1 MTLDYQNVKKNAL
14 IYECKKC
21 AFITSNK
28 TDYNRH
34 LTTRKHKMDDQMI
47 TKDDQKTQKTQIDE
61 NKHFACDCGKRY
73 KYKQGLSKHKKIC
86 KKTHDDKKEKEI
98 DNIVNDKLN
107 GKMVEFYKKELDKKD
122 KELDKKDKQLAEL
135 KKVNITNNNQKFN
148 LSVFLNDTCKDALS
162 IQDFVKSLTLT
173 LDNLE
178 YSKINGPEAGMI
190 NILKEGLMELDVEKR
205 PIHCTDAKRET
216 LYIKDTDNGWE
227 KNSKTNNMFKTA
239 VNNLQDRQSVLM
251 KDWQHANPGWIEDKD
266 KVDEFHKL
274 LDTTYCD
281 VNDKKVLKDIAKV
294 IEIEKTN

>member
-1 MTLDYQNVKKNAL
+1 MTLDDQHMQKYAPKF
-14 IYECKKC
+14 YCKKC
-21 AFITSNK
+21 
-28 TDYNRH
+28 DYGCSKQFLFTQH

-47 TKDDQKTQKTQIDE
+47 TKDDQNMQNMPGKE
-61 NKHFACDCGKRY
+61 NNLFVCDCGKRY
-73 KYKQGLSKHKKIC
+73 KYKQGLSKHKKVC
-86 KKTHDDKKEKEI
+86 KKSQDDENEKEI
-98 DNIVNDKLN
+98 DNLVNDKVN
-107 GKMVEFYKKELDKKD
+107 GKMVEFYKQ
-122 KELDKKDKQLAEL
+122 ELDKKDKQLAEL
-135 KKVNITNNNQKFN
+135 QMKNKNMIVNNNNNFN
-148 LSVFLNDTCKDALS
+148 LNVFLNETCKDALS

-190 NILKEGLMELDVEKR
+190 NILKEGLMEIDVEKR

-216 LYIKDTDNGWE
+216 LYIKDTDKGWE

-294 IEIEKTN
+294 IEIEKK

>member
-1 MTLDYQNVKKNAL
+1 MQKMPKIFECKNCDFKCSNKFNFTKHLATDKHKNTTKYNKIQQKNAT
-14 IYECKKC
+14 YECECGKIYPYRSSLYNHQKKC
-21 AFITSNK
+21 PK
-28 TDYNRH
+28 TMVE
-34 LTTRKHKMDDQMI
+34 KMPKNAKLEML
-47 TKDDQKTQKTQIDE
+47 IDE
-61 NKHFACDCGKRY
+61 KVKEQV
-73 KYKQGLSKHKKIC
+73 KEQVSEQVK
-86 KKTHDDKKEKEI
+86 DK
-98 DNIVNDKLN
+98 VNEN
-107 GKMVEFYKKELDKKD
+107 MVEFYKQ
-122 KELDKKDKQLAEL
+122 ELDKKDKQLAEL
-135 KKVNITNNNQKFN
+135 KKVTNITNQKFN
-148 LSVFLNDTCKDALS
+148 LNVFLNDTCKDALS

-178 YSKINGPEAGMI
+178 YSKINGPEEGMI

-216 LYIKDTDNGWE
+216 LYIKDTDKGWE

-294 IEIEKTN
+294 IEIDK

>member
-1 MTLDYQNVKKNAL
+1 MTKDDMHMQKYAPKF
-14 IYECKKC
+14 YCKKC
-21 AFITSNK
+21 
-28 TDYNRH
+28 DYGCSKQFLFNQH
-34 LTTRKHKMDDQMI
+34 LITRKHKKDDKMI
-47 TKDDQKTQKTQIDE
+47 TKDDKNMQNMPSNE
-61 NKHFACDCGKRY
+61 NKPFVCECGKRY
-73 KYKQGLSKHKKIC
+73 KYRQGLSKHKKVC
-86 KKTHDDKKEKEI
+86 KKFQDDKNEKEI
-98 DNIVNDKLN
+98 DNIVNDKVN
-107 GKMVEFYKKELDKKD
+107 GKMVEFYKQ
-122 KELDKKDKQLAEL
+122 ELDKKDKQLAEL
-135 KKVNITNNNQKFN
+135 QMKNKNMIVNNNNNFN
-148 LSVFLNDTCKDALS
+148 LNVFLNETCKDALS

-190 NILKEGLMELDVEKR
+190 NILKEGLMEIDVEKR

-216 LYIKDTDNGWE
+216 LYIKDTDKGWE

-294 IEIEKTN
+294 IEIDK

>member
-1 MTLDYQNVKKNAL
+1 MTLDYQSVKKNAL

-21 AFITSNK
+21 DFITSNK
-28 TDYNRH
+28 TDYTRH
-34 LTTRKHKMDDQMI
+34 LSTRKHKMDDQMI
-47 TKDDQKTQKTQIDE
+47 TKDDQKTQKTQSDE
-61 NKHFACDCGKRY
+61 NKLFACDCGKRY

-86 KKTHDDKKEKEI
+86 KKTQDDKKEKEI
-98 DNIVNDKLN
+98 DIIVNDKLN

-135 KKVNITNNNQKFN
+135 KKVTNITNQKFN
-148 LSVFLNDTCKDALS
+148 LNVFLNDTCKDALS

-178 YSKINGPEAGMI
+178 YSKINGPEEGMI
-190 NILKEGLMELDVEKR
+190 NILKEGLMELEVEKR

-216 LYIKDTDNGWE
+216 LYIKDTDKGWE

-294 IEIEKTN
+294 IEIEKE

>member
-1 MTLDYQNVKKNAL
+1 MDDKHMQKYAPKF
-14 IYECKKC
+14 YCKKC
-21 AFITSNK
+21 
-28 TDYNRH
+28 DYGCSKQFLFNQH
-34 LTTRKHKMDDQMI
+34 LTTRKHKMDDKMI
-47 TKDDQKTQKTQIDE
+47 TKDDKNMQNMPSNE
-61 NKHFACDCGKRY
+61 NKHFVCECGKRY
-73 KYKQGLSKHKKIC
+73 KYRQGLSKHKKVC
-86 KKTHDDKKEKEI
+86 KKSQDDENKKEI
-98 DNIVNDKLN
+98 DNLVNDKVN
-107 GKMVEFYKKELDKKD
+107 GKMVEFYKQ
-122 KELDKKDKQLAEL
+122 ELDKKDKQLAEL
-135 KKVNITNNNQKFN
+135 QMKNKNMIVNNNNNFN
-148 LSVFLNDTCKDALS
+148 LNVFLNETCKDALS

-205 PIHCTDAKRET
+205 PIHCTDSKRET

-294 IEIEKTN
+294 IEIEKK

>member
-1 MTLDYQNVKKNAL
+1 MTTKKPQKTPKK
-14 IYECKKC
+14 YECKEC
-21 AFITSNK
+21 DFITSNK
-28 TDYNRH
+28 KDFLKHLATD
-34 LTTRKHKMDDQMI
+34 KHKNT
-47 TKDDQKTQKTQIDE
+47 TKYNKIQQKNATYECECGKTYPYRSSLYNHQKKCQKRFDEKTPKNPKLELMIDE
-61 NKHFACDCGKRY
+61 KV
-73 KYKQGLSKHKKIC
+73 
-86 KKTHDDKKEKEI
+86 KEQVKDQVK
-98 DNIVNDKLN
+98 DNMI
-107 GKMVEFYKKELDKKD
+107 EFYKQ
-122 KELDKKDKQLAEL
+122 ELDKKDKQLAEL

-216 LYIKDTDNGWE
+216 LYIKDTDKGWE

>member
-1 MTLDYQNVKKNAL
+1 MTTKKL
-14 IYECKKC
+14 QKTPKKYECTEC
-21 AFITSNK
+21 DFITSNK
-28 TDYNRH
+28 NDFNRH
-34 LTTRKHKMDDQMI
+34 LSTDKHKNT
-47 TKDDQKTQKTQIDE
+47 TKYNKIQPKNPTYECECGKTYPYRSSLYNHQKKCQKRFDEKTPKNSKLELIIDE
-61 NKHFACDCGKRY
+61 KV
-73 KYKQGLSKHKKIC
+73 
-86 KKTHDDKKEKEI
+86 KEQVKDQVK
-98 DNIVNDKLN
+98 DNMI
-107 GKMVEFYKKELDKKD
+107 EFYKQ
-122 KELDKKDKQLAEL
+122 ELDKKDKQLAEL

-205 PIHCTDAKRET
+205 PIHCTDSKRET

-251 KDWQHANPGWIEDKD
+251 KDWQQANPGWIEDND

>member
-1 MTLDYQNVKKNAL
+1 MTLDYQSVKKNAL

-47 TKDDQKTQKTQIDE
+47 TKDDQKTQKTQSGE
-61 NKHFACDCGKRY
+61 NKPFACDCGKRY

-107 GKMVEFYKKELDKKD
+107 GKMVEFYKNELDKKD

-135 KKVNITNNNQKFN
+135 KKVTNITNQKFN
-148 LSVFLNDTCKDALS
+148 LNVFLNDTCKDALS

-173 LDNLE
+173 
-178 YSKINGPEAGMI
+178 
-190 NILKEGLMELDVEKR
+190 
-205 PIHCTDAKRET
+205 
-216 LYIKDTDNGWE
+216 
-227 KNSKTNNMFKTA
+227 
-239 VNNLQDRQSVLM
+239 
-251 KDWQHANPGWIEDKD
+251 
-266 KVDEFHKL
+266 
-274 LDTTYCD
+274 
-281 VNDKKVLKDIAKV
+281 
-294 IEIEKTN
+294 